1 MRFAENNRISHR
13 QLYRQMVLAL
23 LAPFMLCISGKGG
36 LNGISAVTGIVF
48 AVILLG
54 FYVILL
60 IRLTPPFDDLV
71 KSAGSFVGRLIGIF
85 FLIYVLMAGGYLL
98 SLLRRLVPE
107 SLLTG
112 VSGRWIAFWAI
123 VVCSLGTWKGV
134 QRRGR
139 MAEVSGGLLLGGIVI
154 MMALCMPQIK
164 TEYLLESIQ
173 WDELT
178 AENIGQSF
186 YGILCAFSAVSLLP
200 FLLGD
205 VEKYGSAGRTVA
217 GGILTLGVLMAGMEI
232 LLPAVLG
239 YDRVRAE
246 NYPVLPLLSGADLPG
261 NVLARFDI
269 LWMGFLLYS
278 LLFAIGS
285 LLYYGNQI
293 IRNSHLGPAGAG
305 RFWIPAMVFLI
316 SLLEE
321 GGRGIEDYFGW
332 SLGYIFVPGILICQ
346 FWLFLR
352 GKGRYKNQRKKVAG
366 IAAGILS
373 FCLLLG
379 GCGAAVEPEKRMYP
393 MALGVDASP
402 EGICFTYG
410 MPDLSRSTG
419 QGKEEED
426 GGARVLQISGA
437 DFLQIEK
444 IYDQSQEKLLDMGH
458 LQVLVIGR
466 ELVEDGRWR
475 MVLDYLKQEPFTGE
489 DLYVF
494 EAENAGEI
502 LEWHG
507 EDNSSAGEYIT
518 GLIRNRISRENI
530 TAVTLRELFYEKY
543 REDKILRLPMVE
555 IKEESLEVKV

>member
-23 LAPFMLCISGKGG
+23 LAPFMLCIFGKGG
-36 LNGISAVTGIVF
+36 LNGISAVAGIVF

-71 KSAGSFVGRLIGIF
+71 KSAGSFAGRLIGIF

-305 RFWIPAMVFLI
+305 RFWIPALVFLI

-352 GKGRYKNQRKKVAG
+352 GKGRYKNQRKKAAG

-426 GGARVLQISGA
+426 GGARVLQISGT

-555 IKEESLEVKV
+555 IREESLEVKV

>member
-36 LNGISAVTGIVF
+36 LNGISAVAGIVF

-60 IRLTPPFDDLV
+60 IRLTPSFDDLV
-71 KSAGSFVGRLIGIF
+71 KSAGSFAGRLIGIF

-164 TEYLLESIQ
+164 TEYFLESIQ

-200 FLLGD
+200 FLMGD

-217 GGILTLGVLMAGMEI
+217 GGILTLGVLMAGMEL

-293 IRNSHLGPAGAG
+293 IHNSHLGPAGAG
-305 RFWIPAMVFLI
+305 RFWIPALVFLI

-352 GKGRYKNQRKKVAG
+352 GKGRYKNQRKKAAG
-366 IAAGILS
+366 ITAGILS

-437 DFLQIEK
+437 DFAQIER

-543 REDKILRLPMVE
+543 KEDKILRLP
-555 IKEESLEVKV
+555 IAKIRNGSLEVEV

>member
-23 LAPFMLCISGKGG
+23 LAPFMLCIFGKGG
-36 LNGISAVTGIVF
+36 LNGISAVAGIVF

-60 IRLTPPFDDLV
+60 IRLTSPFDDLV

-232 LLPAVLG
+232 LLSAVLG

-305 RFWIPAMVFLI
+305 RFWIPALVFLI

-352 GKGRYKNQRKKVAG
+352 GKGRYKNQRKKAAG

-426 GGARVLQISGA
+426 GGARVLQISGT

-555 IKEESLEVKV
+555 IREESLEVKV

>member
-23 LAPFMLCISGKGG
+23 LAPFMLCIFGKGG
-36 LNGISAVTGIVF
+36 LNGISAVAGIVF

-60 IRLTPPFDDLV
+60 IRLTSPFDDLV

-305 RFWIPAMVFLI
+305 RFWIPALVFLI

-352 GKGRYKNQRKKVAG
+352 GKGRYKNQRKKAAG

-426 GGARVLQISGA
+426 GGARVLQISGT

-555 IKEESLEVKV
+555 IREESLEVKV

>member
-23 LAPFMLCISGKGG
+23 LAPFMLCIFGKRG
-36 LNGISAVTGIVF
+36 LNGISAVAGIVF

-98 SLLRRLVPE
+98 SLLRRLVME

-305 RFWIPAMVFLI
+305 RFWIPALVFLI

-352 GKGRYKNQRKKVAG
+352 GKGRYKNQRKKAAG
-366 IAAGILS
+366 IAVGILS

-426 GGARVLQISGA
+426 GGARVLQISGT

-466 ELVEDGRWR
+466 ELMEDGRWR

-555 IKEESLEVKV
+555 IREESLEVKV

>member
-23 LAPFMLCISGKGG
+23 LAPFMLCIFGKGG
-36 LNGISAVTGIVF
+36 LNGISAVAGIVF

-293 IRNSHLGPAGAG
+293 IRSSHLGPAGAG
-305 RFWIPAMVFLI
+305 RFWIPALVFLI

-352 GKGRYKNQRKKVAG
+352 GKGRYKNQRKKAAG

-426 GGARVLQISGA
+426 GGARVLQISGT

-555 IKEESLEVKV
+555 IREESLEVKV

>member
-23 LAPFMLCISGKGG
+23 LAPFMLCIFGKGG
-36 LNGISAVTGIVF
+36 LNGISAVAGIVF

-305 RFWIPAMVFLI
+305 RFWIPALVFLI

-352 GKGRYKNQRKKVAG
+352 GKGRYKNQRKKAAG

-426 GGARVLQISGA
+426 GGARVLQISGT

-555 IKEESLEVKV
+555 IRKESLEVKV

>member
-23 LAPFMLCISGKGG
+23 LAPFMLCIFGKGG
-36 LNGISAVTGIVF
+36 LNGISAVAGIVF

-305 RFWIPAMVFLI
+305 RFWIPALVFLI

-352 GKGRYKNQRKKVAG
+352 GKGRYKNQRKKAAG

-426 GGARVLQISGA
+426 GGAKVLQISGT

-555 IKEESLEVKV
+555 IREESLEVKV

>member
-23 LAPFMLCISGKGG
+23 LAPFMLCIFGKGG
-36 LNGISAVTGIVF
+36 LNGISAVAGIVF
-48 AVILLG
+48 VVILLG

-205 VEKYGSAGRTVA
+205 VEKCGSAGRTVA

-305 RFWIPAMVFLI
+305 RFWIPALVFLI

-352 GKGRYKNQRKKVAG
+352 GKGRYKNQRKKAAG

-426 GGARVLQISGA
+426 GGARVLQISGT

-555 IKEESLEVKV
+555 IREESLEVKV